1 MRIALL
7 GVGAIGSLLAGAL
20 AEGGCDLVLYARG
33 ARGSALAETGLLWHG
48 IDGDSEQHSAERWV
62 VTDGEVS
69 EPLRGCADVAILCG
83 KSDST
88 AALSVAAE
96 ALLRPDGI
104 AVSLQNGLGHAE
116 LLVGR
121 LGRHRVLAGS
131 TTHAAMLIGPGE
143 VRWTGEG
150 AIRLGSLAGSDLSAG
165 DRRVSL
171 LFDALEE
178 AGLSPE
184 QVFNAEAM
192 LWSKLLINVAIN
204 PLASICGVRNGELL
218 SRPDLHQQALDAM
231 MEAATV
237 ARAEG
242 VDLTDFEFED
252 ELNNVLAATAENRC
266 SMLQD
271 VMAGRPTE
279 IGAICGEVVKRGEE
293 HGIPTPLNQQLLTL
307 VRGIEHST
315 QTG

>member
-1 MRIALL
+1 MRVALL
-7 GVGAIGSLLAGAL
+7 GVGAIGSLLAGGL
-20 AEGGCDLVLYARG
+20 AEGACDLVLYARG
-33 ARGSALAETGLLWHG
+33 AHGRVLGSTGLVWHG
-48 IDGDSEQHSAERWV
+48 LEGDSEQYSAERWV
-62 VTDGEVS
+62 VLDGEVP
-69 EPLRGCADVAILCG
+69 EPLHGCADVAIICG

-88 AALSVAAE
+88 PALAVVAE
-96 ALLRPDGI
+96 ALLKPEGI

-131 TTHAAMLIGPGE
+131 TTHAAMRTAPGE

-150 AIRLGSLAGSDLSAG
+150 AIRFGALAGSELTVG
-165 DRRVSL
+165 DRRL
-171 LFDALEE
+171 GYLFAALEE

-184 QVFNAEAM
+184 LVFDAEAM

-204 PLASICGVRNGELL
+204 PLAAICGVRNGELL
-218 SRPDLHQQALDAM
+218 TRPELHQQALDAM
-231 MEAATV
+231 NEAALV
-237 ARAEG
+237 ALAEG
-242 VDLTDFEFED
+242 VDLSDFDLEVELD
-252 ELNNVLAATAENRC
+252 EVLAATAENRC

-271 VMAGRPTE
+271 VMAGRSTE
-279 IGAICGEVVKRGEE
+279 IGAICGEVVRRGEE

-315 QTG
+315 QTD